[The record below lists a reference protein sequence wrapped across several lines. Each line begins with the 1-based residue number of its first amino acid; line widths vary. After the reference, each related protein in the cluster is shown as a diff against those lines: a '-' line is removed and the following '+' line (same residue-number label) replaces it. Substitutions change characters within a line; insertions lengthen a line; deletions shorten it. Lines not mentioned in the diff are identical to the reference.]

1 MNKTFSKTFV
11 LSVASVA
18 LLSLSGNALA
28 VSLIKDAEA
37 KLPAATAGGLAT
49 RGITRGPGIKQVSPD
64 SSQSIKS
71 PFNFKVAFEPRGGA
85 KIDLSSVKVTYLKS
99 PPVELLDRVKPGLN
113 ETGIDLNG
121 AEVPPGDHQIRVSV
135 TDSEG
140 RQSSS
145 VVEFKVVK

>member
-11 LSVASVA
+11 LSVASAV
-18 LLSLSGNALA
+18 LLALSGNALA

-37 KLPAATAGGLAT
+37 KLPAAAGGLAT
-49 RGITRGPGIKQVSPD
+49 RGITRGPGIKQLSPD
-64 SSQSIKS
+64 PSQDIKS
-71 PFNFKVAFEPRGGA
+71 PFNLKVAFEPRGGA
-85 KIDLSSVKVTYLKS
+85 RIDLSTVKVTYLKS
-99 PPVELLDRVKPGLN
+99 PSVELLDRIKPGLT
-113 ETGIDLNG
+113 ETGIDLSG

-145 VVEFKVVK
+145 VVEIKVVK